1 MTKPE
6 TTTKRWNGNRKKKNS
21 DSQQQRSELEP
32 YIPDYLRRFITPY
45 HGEFAYTRT
54 YHYRLVAQLMM
65 EGFLP
70 IATEAVILPKLH
82 RERCVITLP
91 QSLHLSKSVRKKSK
105 KFRFTVNRCFDP
117 VVKACQKQHGHRCW
131 LYPELVAVFKQIHD
145 SGYVNTVVM
154 PHPNTNRNNSET
166 RQECPVRLYSIEVW
180 NDETN
185 ELVAG
190 ELGYTVGSIYTSL
203 TGFSA
208 QNSAGSVQLLALGRL
223 LSTLGFSLWDLGM
236 DMEYKQSLGSH
247 AMARDDF
254 VSHVHDVRATKG
266 HLVLPPSSSV
276 FNCKSLIDCEYS
288 VEALLSGQVDVT
300 KSPDPSQEA
309 VSTNRETNSHTP
321 PPSGQGGSP
330 EPNKKKRRN

>member
-6 TTTKRWNGNRKKKNS
+6 TKRRNGSKKKNL
-21 DSQQQRSELEP
+21 DAQERSELEP
-32 YIPDYLRRFITPY
+32 YIPDYLRRFIIPY

-70 IATEAVILPKLH
+70 IATEGVILPKLH

-105 KFRFTVNRCFDP
+105 KFRFTVNRCFDA

-131 LYPELVAVFKQIHD
+131 LYPELVAVFKQIHEPGHVD
-145 SGYVNTVVM
+145 TVVI
-154 PHPNTNRNNSET
+154 PHPNTNNNNNNDNET

-185 ELVAG
+185 EMVAG

-247 AMARDDF
+247 AMSRDDF

-276 FNCKSLIDCEYS
+276 FSCKSLIDGEYS
-288 VEALLSGQVDVT
+288 IEALLSGQIDVT
-300 KSPDPSQEA
+300 KSPNPYEL
-309 VSTNRETNSHTP
+309 VSPNRQTNSHTP
-321 PPSGQGGSP
+321 PPPGQGGSP
-330 EPNKKKRRN
+330 EPNRKKRRN